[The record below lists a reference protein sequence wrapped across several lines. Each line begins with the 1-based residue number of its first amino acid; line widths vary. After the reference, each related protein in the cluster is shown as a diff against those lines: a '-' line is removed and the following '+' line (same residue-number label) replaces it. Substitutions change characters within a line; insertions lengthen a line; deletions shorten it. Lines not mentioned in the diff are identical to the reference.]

1 MIRILAIARTVW
13 LEMIRRKDLYV
24 ALILL
29 LALLMTL
36 LSVNVYGLA
45 NVSRYVKDLGL
56 LLTMV
61 FAWILS
67 INSAGRQLP
76 QEEAKGTIYPLL
88 AKPITRA
95 ELLLGKWL
103 GAWSI
108 AAVATVVF
116 YALVA
121 SVVRLRG
128 GGFSGPALLQ
138 ALALHLTSL
147 GIICGIALALSTRT
161 TYGAAAALAYL
172 FTFAAYA
179 VAPQVPVWVLEA
191 PGFRATA
198 LLFIYY
204 ALPHLDLFDMRQRVV
219 HDWGAI
225 PWTTFAVIVIYG
237 VLWMAVCLLVAWLAY
252 REKRFVRGARM

>member
-1 MIRILAIARTVW
+1 VERRGRDDPILAIARTVW

-45 NVSRYVKDLGL
+45 MSALCEDLGL

-76 QEEAKGTIYPLL
+76 QEEPRARSIRCSPSDHAGGTAAWEMVGRVVHCRGCDRRLL
-88 AKPITRA
+88 RPGR
-95 ELLLGKWL
+95 ER
-103 GAWSI
+103 GAP
-108 AAVATVVF
+108 A
-116 YALVA
+116 
-121 SVVRLRG
+121 RRG
-128 GGFSGPALLQ
+128 LQRPGLLQ

-161 TYGAAAALAYL
+161 TYGAAAGWPSVQ
-172 FTFAAYA
+172 FAPTRWRRRWPFGCWKRR
-179 VAPQVPVWVLEA
+179 VSGRRPV
-191 PGFRATA
+191 
-198 LLFIYY
+198 FIYY
-204 ALPHLDLFDMRQRVV
+204 ALPHWIFSTCANASCMTGAPSLDDLRG
-219 HDWGAI
+219 HCHLWG
-225 PWTTFAVIVIYG
+225 FMDG
-237 VLWMAVCLLVAWLAY
+237 C
-252 REKRFVRGARM
+252 